1 MNQEQQVVN
10 DFFSKF
16 KKYNTEILAMSWI
29 LIAICFMVHLVVV
42 LVGYESMVQSTFLFD
57 KENRMTVGL
66 LLFLSP
72 ILGFLRM
79 FPYWTFNKNRKNT
92 ALNELLKYH
101 PIDRKQICNMMCE
114 KLIKFML
121 KLLLYNIV
129 ILVFM
134 GLLRGEIISWIYL
147 FYVFILTFVWPVII
161 NIIWI
166 YVKK

>member
-29 LIAICFMVHLVVV
+29 LIAICFMAHLVVV
-42 LVGYESMVQSTFLFD
+42 LVGYEGMMQSTFLFD

-79 FPYWTFNKNRKNT
+79 LPYWTFNKNRKST

-101 PIDRKQICNMMCE
+101 PVDRKLICNMMCE

-121 KLLLYNIV
+121 K
-129 ILVFM
+129 ILVYNMLVLVFL
-134 GLLRGEIISWIYL
+134 GLLTGEGIIWSNL
-147 FYVFILTFVWPVII
+147 FLICILTFVWPVII

-166 YVKK
+166 KIEK